1 MRLDV
6 RERLNHYTHDNTAMI
21 VLFIIFSLFSNII
34 IIKVIMNS
42 YFKITSFITN
52 KVSERLH
59 TQSEREEKK
68 KKKRR
73 PTPQSKIFPQED
85 YETSH
90 DSQRETVMARQQG
103 HKISSFL
110 CKYIPASARSDL
122 TLFFFPS

>member
-1 MRLDV
+1 M
-6 RERLNHYTHDNTAMI
+6 ETRLNVQKKLNRYGHGDNYSIFTF
-21 VLFIIFSLFSNII
+21 FIIIYL
-34 IIKVIMNS
+34 NS
-42 YFKITSFITN
+42 YSKITSFIIN

-59 TQSEREEKK
+59 TQCFLREEREEEERKGEDS
-68 KKKRR
+68 
-73 PTPQSKIFPQED
+73 TPHKVKIFPQED

-103 HKISSFL
+103 HKISTFL